1 MHIWFRQMVKW
12 TLLAAGAFVAGCA
25 GLPELDKVN
34 EVYFCAGGQCGPASQ
49 GRTADEAL
57 NAVYQLLKHNDGE
70 DFKYCSTTPAER
82 SCAGDGPFCHFV
94 MGGPIPGMGCGT
106 GGRFKAVGL
115 DTAGRRVTTT
125 FTEYSTWNAV
135 PNVCQDIDSAVTVTS
150 ADEVTVKH
158 GNYYCNWM
166 GVGNM
171 ASTFVMAIDYI
182 DLDKGRMGGYWA
194 HAVVGTGG
202 GRGTGYAIMQFPQ
215 AMKKDENWLRT
226 VLLDKKVR

>member
-1 MHIWFRQMVKW
+1 
-12 TLLAAGAFVAGCA
+12 
-25 GLPELDKVN
+25 
-34 EVYFCAGGQCGPASQ
+34 
-49 GRTADEAL
+49 
-57 NAVYQLLKHNDGE
+57 
-70 DFKYCSTTPAER
+70 
-82 SCAGDGPFCHFV
+82 

-125 FTEYSTWNAV
+125 FTEHSTWNGV
-135 PNVCQDIDSAVTVTS
+135 PNVCQDGDSAVTVTS

-158 GNYYCNWM
+158 ANYYCNWM
-166 GVGNM
+166 GIGNM

-215 AMKKDENWLRT
+215 AMKKDENWLKT
-226 VLLDKKVR
+226 VLLDKKCDKRGRVWFVGVTLLSSLRSCSRPVPVRRSSPRSRR